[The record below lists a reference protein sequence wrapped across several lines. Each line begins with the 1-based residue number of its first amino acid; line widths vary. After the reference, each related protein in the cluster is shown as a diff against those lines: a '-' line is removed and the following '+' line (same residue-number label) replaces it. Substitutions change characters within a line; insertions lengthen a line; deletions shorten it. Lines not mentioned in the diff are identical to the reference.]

1 MISLSLYDLM
11 LSGLGILILALQML
25 RFKILDNGSQL
36 PEALGEKKS
45 QFTEQME
52 ANSIPSL
59 RTQRNPSGC
68 LSQTS

>member
-25 RFKILDNGSQL
+25 KFKILDNGNQL

-45 QFTEQME
+45 QYTEQME
-52 ANSIPSL
+52 ANFIPSS
-59 RTQRNPSGC
+59 RIQRNHSGC